1 MVERTDYANVLRSAS
16 ARRGTAGA
24 IQGSRGSG
32 VVRAKT
38 LGIVVVGTR
47 HRSLPFNSA
56 FRTPHSALSYVYR
69 ASLPFGVFFSLWRL
83 SPRADRAHCDADR
96 LPRARAHLP
105 LTALRHIDVLPRI
118 ATV

>member
-24 IQGSRGSG
+24 IQGYRGSG

-69 ASLPFGVFFSLWRL
+69 ASLPFGVFFSRRRL
-83 SPRADRAHCDADR
+83 SPRAARAHRVAAR
-96 LPRARAHLP
+96 LPRPRAPPPQRPVRLHRLS
-105 LTALRHIDVLPRI
+105 ASI
-118 ATV
+118 